1 MPEEL
6 RKCPL
11 CGSEKHTL
19 FDKRTFKGHQV
30 VNRLCTSC
38 GLVFQS
44 PRMTAEE
51 AEVFYAAEYRR
62 LYQGTDQPVIKDLL
76 VQRAR
81 AQALTAFLQAHVPA
95 IGRFLDIGASAGE
108 LLLYVRKEFGAE
120 VVGVEPGEAYRR
132 HAAQHNLTLYPDLDA
147 LAQAEHAP
155 FDVVSMSHV
164 VEHLPD
170 PVRYLSRL
178 RKTALASD
186 GWLLVEVPNLY
197 GHQSFEVA
205 HNFSFTP
212 HTLRQTLYAAGYRVE
227 VMEAHGRPRSD
238 LIPLYITALA
248 RPDARYAQKNIQGE
262 RNVALKRRLAMLRRK
277 VLLRYLSQQAW
288 KEI

>member
-6 RKCPL
+6 KKCPL

-51 AEVFYAAEYRR
+51 AEIFYAAEYRR
-62 LYQGTDQPVIKDLL
+62 LYQGTDKPIIKDLL

-81 AQALTAFLQAHVPA
+81 AQSMTQFLQAHVPQVN
-95 IGRFLDIGASAGE
+95 RFLDIGASAGE
-108 LLLYVRKEFGAE
+108 LLLYVRQAYQAE
-120 VVGVEPGEAYRR
+120 VVGIEPGQAYRE
-132 HAAQHNLTLYPDLDA
+132 HAALHDLTLYPNLDA
-147 LAQAEHAP
+147 LLQADHAP
-155 FDVVSMSHV
+155 FDVVSLSHV
-164 VEHLPD
+164 LEHLPD
-170 PVRYLSRL
+170 PVRFLSRL
-178 RKTALASD
+178 RKTVLKQD

-212 HTLRQTLYAAGYRVE
+212 HTLRQTLYAAGYRIAVL
-227 VMEAHGRPRSD
+227 EAHGRPRSD
-238 LIPLYITALA
+238 LIPLYLTVLA
-248 RPDARYAQKNIQGE
+248 QPDARYAQKNIQGE
-262 RNVALKRRLAMLRRK
+262 RYVALKRRWAMLRRK
-277 VLLRYLSQQAW
+277 MMLKLSPTRAW